1 MDDITVTDEAI
12 VISDDVLEVI
22 ADETITRF
30 EELTNKVKYQ
40 DYMMPW
46 GKYQG
51 YFIADVMLE
60 DRVYFDWLLENVVDE
75 EFKRALEFHK
85 EAANE
90 NSNMC

>member
-1 MDDITVTDEAI
+1 MDDFTVVMNDALMNE
-12 VISDDVLEVI
+12 VLEVM
-22 ADETITRF
+22 ADETIAKF

-51 YFIADVMLE
+51 HFVADVMLK

-75 EFKRALEFHK
+75 EFKKALEFHK
-85 EAANE
+85 EAADE
-90 NSNMC
+90 NSDVC